1 MAIWESKLF
10 IDLERKE
17 KNMARSALIVVLL
30 LLGIGSVGAQ
40 YLEIEDLVA
49 GSGQTAQSGDA
60 ISVHYTGWLVSG
72 KKFDSSRDRG
82 EPFRFQLGSRQVIQ
96 GWDNGLVGMQ
106 VGGVRRLTIPPE
118 QAYGDREVGGGL
130 IPANSTLI
138 FEIELLDIGE

>member
-1 MAIWESKLF
+1 
-10 IDLERKE
+10 
-17 KNMARSALIVVLL
+17 MARSALIVVLL

-60 ISVHYTGWLVSG
+60 ISVHYTGWLVGG

-118 QAYGDREVGGGL
+118 QAYGDREGGGGDFL
-130 IPANSTLI
+130 DMSVKFAKLVGPLNSSFSAI
-138 FEIELLDIGE
+138 

>member
-1 MAIWESKLF
+1 
-10 IDLERKE
+10 
-17 KNMARSALIVVLL
+17 MARSALIVVLL
-30 LLGIGSVGAQ
+30 LLGIGSVAAQ

-60 ISVHYTGWLVSG
+60 ISVHYTGWLVGG

-118 QAYGDREVGGGL
+118 QAYGGREVGGGL

-138 FEIELLDIGE
+138 FEIELMDIVE

>member
-1 MAIWESKLF
+1 
-10 IDLERKE
+10 
-17 KNMARSALIVVLL
+17 MARSALIVVLL

-82 EPFRFQLGSRQVIQ
+82 QPFRFQLGSRQVIQ

-118 QAYGDREVGGGL
+118 QAYGGREVGGGL

>member
-1 MAIWESKLF
+1 
-10 IDLERKE
+10 
-17 KNMARSALIVVLL
+17 MARSALIVVLL

-49 GSGQTAQSGDA
+49 GSGQIAQSGDA
-60 ISVHYTGWLVSG
+60 ISVHYTGWLVGG

-118 QAYGDREVGGGL
+118 QAYGGREVGGGL

>member
-1 MAIWESKLF
+1 
-10 IDLERKE
+10 
-17 KNMARSALIVVLL
+17 MARSALIVVLL

-60 ISVHYTGWLVSG
+60 ISVHYTGWLVGG

-82 EPFRFQLGSRQVIQ
+82 EPFQFQLGSRQVIQ

-118 QAYGDREVGGGL
+118 QAYGGREVGGGL